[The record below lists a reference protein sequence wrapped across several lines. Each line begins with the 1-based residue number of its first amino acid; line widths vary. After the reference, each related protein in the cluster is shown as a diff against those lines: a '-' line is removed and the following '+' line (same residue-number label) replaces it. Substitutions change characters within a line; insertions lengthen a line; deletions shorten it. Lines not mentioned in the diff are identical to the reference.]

1 MENTRKENFR
11 GKWELLKSGLKAG
24 LRSLMKAKVDVIRT
38 KHEWFDYSDMTVK
51 RYVFAVIVSFFLF
64 WMGMGLSFFTENVLI
79 LAFALLP
86 FYSWCFI
93 LSLCEIYSEIVEQ
106 TSLAN
111 FLTLLVFFAFAKSRQ
126 ENCFI

>member
-51 RYVFAVIVSFFLF
+51 RYVFPFLD
-64 WMGMGLSFFTENVLI
+64 GNG
-79 LAFALLP
+79 FAL
-86 FYSWCFI
+86 FYGKRINSR
-93 LSLCEIYSEIVEQ
+93 LCPSPV
-106 TSLAN
+106 LFVVLHFVA
-111 FLTLLVFFAFAKSRQ
+111 V
-126 ENCFI
+126 